1 MEARFGC
8 AEQCFVE
15 NVVVSLRG
23 ERFELQR
30 DVVAASSDQFSQ
42 SLEARRN
49 RIALPSRDL
58 SSVTADSRSELALR
72 DAGTQPG
79 VSDQV
84 ATSHGV
90 SLAPSL

>member
-1 MEARFGC
+1 M
-8 AEQCFVE
+8 Q
-15 NVVVSLRG
+15 NVVVSLRR

-30 DVVAASSDQFSQ
+30 DVVTASSDQFSQ

-49 RIALPSRDL
+49 RVALPSRDL
-58 SSVTADSRSELALR
+58 GAITAYSRSELALR